1 MIGANFL
8 VQSKVESTER
18 LKVIVKRVILGQLE
32 SRLV

>member
-18 LKVIVKRVILGQLE
+18 LKVIVKRVDIRATGE
-32 SRLV
+32 